1 MFSKKAVFNR
11 DSFFVCTRHKSDFY
25 VIYCTKEVIGIDDI
39 LKVENLC
46 CKYQAANGEVEALRD
61 VCFSIKEGEIV
72 GIIGPSGCGKS
83 TLLSIIAGLE
93 SATSGRVLISGNV
106 SDSINGSVGYMM
118 QTDNLLEWRTIFRNV
133 LLGLEI
139 RGECTPQNAEYAE
152 NLLRRYELYEFR
164 DKYPVQLS
172 GGMRQRASLI
182 RTLAVRPKILL
193 LDEAFSALD
202 YQTRLN
208 VSRDVW
214 TILREQK
221 MTTLMVTHDIPEAIS
236 MCDRVIVLSKRP
248 ATVRNIHTVDIPTS
262 PMMRRNDSRFSGYFN
277 LLWNEITEGEVK

>member
-1 MFSKKAVFNR
+1 M
-11 DSFFVCTRHKSDFY
+11 
-25 VIYCTKEVIGIDDI
+25 IGIDDI

-46 CKYQAANGEVEALRD
+46 CKYQAANGEVEALRN
-61 VCFSIKEGEIV
+61 VCFSIKKGEIV

-93 SATSGRVLISGNV
+93 AATSGSVLISGRK
-106 SDSINGSVGYMM
+106 SDGINGSVGYMM
-118 QTDNLLEWRTIFRNV
+118 QTDNLLEWRTIYKNI

-139 RGECTPQNAEYAE
+139 RGENTAQNAEYAE
-152 NLLRRYELYEFR
+152 NLLRRYDLYEFR

-172 GGMRQRASLI
+172 GGMRQRVSLI
-182 RTLAVRPKILL
+182 RTLAVRPEILL

-202 YQTRLN
+202 YQTRLK
-208 VSRDVW
+208 VSHDVW
-214 TILREQK
+214 TILREQN

-248 ATVRNIHTVDIPTS
+248 ATVRNIHTVDISAS
-262 PMMRRNDSRFSGYFN
+262 PMLRRNDSRFSGYFK
-277 LLWNEITEGEVK
+277 LLWEEITEGEVK